1 LENELKK
8 KDQCNGDYIET
19 SILRASI
26 AHLTVLDLIYCAI
39 FGVLGGIISSLIPFD
54 LLIKVWYPLTGGTQL
69 VSGHH
74 VIWAAI
80 IYGLTKKKS
89 NIVITMLFKGLIE
102 FLLGDV
108 VGILI
113 IFVNLMEGVCLLL
126 GFFIMEK
133 IGEGET
139 KLGWGIAG
147 GFGNFFQAPF
157 FWIINT
163 SRWTLHWSLWIL
175 AFTFAFIS
183 GILITGLLGKIVKD
197 YLIKAGVPTTF

>member
-183 GILITGLLGKIVKD
+183 GILIQSWSTNYFLSD
-197 YLIKAGVPTTF
+197 YH